1 MNTRCVTDTRYG
13 VPSGELLLDNL
24 THSAVSSGKTTV
36 GLFPVRKVQLVDD
49 DDVSVADLLI
59 REGWD
64 DHEESRAKSR
74 WRVIAVTIGVVVA
87 CGAAAVLFGF
97 DSEPEQNAQP
107 NQISVIEM
115 PKRPSENR
123 GADATSAV
131 QTIETGGTGESSGAG
146 TSSQPAKTTSSR
158 RTSSS
163 AAPTSDS
170 PDPTTPT
177 SSNKPADPPRTTG
190 STGAPKPPNPTP
202 APPTTTPTE
211 ECNLWPKWLWC

>member
-1 MNTRCVTDTRYG
+1 M
-13 VPSGELLLDNL
+13 
-24 THSAVSSGKTTV
+24 
-36 GLFPVRKVQLVDD
+36 DD

-74 WRVIAVTIGVVVA
+74 WRVIAVVIAVVVA
-87 CGAAAVLFGF
+87 CGAAGVLVGF
-97 DSEPEQNAQP
+97 DSDPEQNAQP
-107 NQISVIEM
+107 NNMSVIEM

-131 QTIETGGTGESSGAG
+131 PSTETVETGEGG
-146 TSSQPAKTTSSR
+146 TSSRPSRTTSSR

-163 AAPTSDS
+163 AASTSDS
-170 PDPTTPT
+170 PEHTTPT
-177 SSNKPADPPRTTG
+177 SSKEPADPPRTTG
-190 STGAPKPPNPTP
+190 STVVPQPPNPTP
-202 APPTTTPTE
+202 PPPSTTPAE

>member
-1 MNTRCVTDTRYG
+1 M
-13 VPSGELLLDNL
+13 
-24 THSAVSSGKTTV
+24 
-36 GLFPVRKVQLVDD
+36 DD

-74 WRVIAVTIGVVVA
+74 WRVIAVVIAVVVA
-87 CGAAAVLFGF
+87 CGAAGVLVGF

-131 QTIETGGTGESSGAG
+131 PATEAGGTGERTSGGSSA
-146 TSSQPAKTTSSR
+146 TQPGKTTSSR

-163 AAPTSDS
+163 AASTSDS
-170 PDPTTPT
+170 PDPTPTPT
-177 SSNKPADPPRTTG
+177 SSNGPADPPRTTG
-190 STGAPKPPNPTP
+190 STVVPQPPKP
-202 APPTTTPTE
+202 APPPPSSTKPAE

>member
-1 MNTRCVTDTRYG
+1 M
-13 VPSGELLLDNL
+13 
-24 THSAVSSGKTTV
+24 
-36 GLFPVRKVQLVDD
+36 DD

-87 CGAAAVLFGF
+87 CGAAAVLVGF

-107 NQISVIEM
+107 NQVSVIEM

-123 GADATSAV
+123 GAGATSAAPSTETV
-131 QTIETGGTGESSGAG
+131 ETGEGSDGG
-146 TSSQPAKTTSSR
+146 TSSQPSKTTSSR

-177 SSNKPADPPRTTG
+177 SSKGPADPPRTTG
-190 STGAPKPPNPTP
+190 STGAPQQPNPTP
-202 APPTTTPTE
+202 PTSTTTPAE